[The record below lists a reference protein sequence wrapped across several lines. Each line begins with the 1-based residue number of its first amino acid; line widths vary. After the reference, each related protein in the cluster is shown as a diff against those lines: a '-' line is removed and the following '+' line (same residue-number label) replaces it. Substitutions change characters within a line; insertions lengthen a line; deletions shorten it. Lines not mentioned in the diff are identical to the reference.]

1 MSNVFTDNKNLHPTG
16 EAIDAVFSQP
26 RLDTVGVPLSANH
39 RYQVLLEILS
49 DEKILL
55 FDYCSA
61 KSLVSLRRTCTAV
74 KTQVDAY
81 IAQKFNVDR
90 ILTRYFANPK
100 AFRFLQGWTG
110 TLISGSSALQFFD
123 RSFYPLSE
131 LDLYVS
137 KGWGPEVGH
146 FLLQE
151 GYSFVPGQHQHP
163 TFDSALTEPRV
174 QSNAALYGN
183 FKGISAVF
191 TFEKTGRGGIRKVQV
206 MLAARTPIEV
216 ILRFHSSM
224 SNNSNLQRLS
234 MLTFA
239 NF

>member
-1 MSNVFTDNKNLHPTG
+1 M
-16 EAIDAVFSQP
+16 DAVFFQP
-26 RLDTVGVPLSANH
+26 WLDTVEAPLSQNR
-39 RYQVLLEILS
+39 RYLALIEILS
-49 DEKILL
+49 DEDILL
-55 FDYCSA
+55 LDYCSA

-74 KTQVDAY
+74 KTHVDAY

-90 ILTRYFANPK
+90 ILTRYFTNPN
-100 AFRFLQGWTG
+100 AFRYLQGWTG

-123 RSFYPLSE
+123 RSFYPLSD

-151 GYSFVPGQHQHP
+151 GYSFVPGQKQHP

-174 QSNAALYGN
+174 QNNAALYGN
-183 FKGISAVF
+183 FKGISGVF
-191 TFEKTGRGGIRKVQV
+191 TFENTGRGGTRKVQV
-206 MLAARTPIEV
+206 MLAVRTPIEV

-239 NF
+239 TF